1 MSQKSAVLPIG
12 PRSSSREIADYINMN
27 GDPQRFR
34 AQLFAERVI
43 PLPNPLI
50 YFRRCN
56 GASYWL
62 MRAQGACSDLSS
74 F

>member
-1 MSQKSAVLPIG
+1 MSQKSAMLPIG

-43 PLPNPLI
+43 LLPQSI
-50 YFRRCN
+50 
-56 GASYWL
+56 
-62 MRAQGACSDLSS
+62 DL
-74 F
+74 FPTL